1 MKQDKIEAYDVKET
15 KKQKQKNLD
24 QGFYAEVC
32 VGFYAEVCVHI
43 HKPTYAGQLFAYAY
57 FELAC
62 TYRIMCA
69 QTCLRN
75 PNPET

>member
-24 QGFYAEVC
+24 QGL
-32 VGFYAEVCVHI
+32 YAEVCVHM

-69 QTCLRN
+69 QTCPRN